1 MTKYSP
7 PILSNHWP
15 TRVTSSTSV
24 TLGVGDAVLLC
35 NNSSDAVVTTPN
47 AASVPSMMYWV
58 QKIGANT
65 ALVEVKDHLGNV
77 IVVLYVTG
85 DSALIQSDGTS
96 WQVLTRSL
104 TGHRAVLRRTT
115 PQSIASTTNTKIVS
129 MTVQADVGGIAGT
142 DEIVIKRPGQYL
154 ILVSADGPT
163 LGNSDIW
170 QLYAFRNGSSYGVVS
185 AAGAAISM
193 TTGIAGAFMAALN
206 AGDTIDLRC
215 LQYNPGTQNRD
226 ISNATLTVL
235 EQR

>member
-1 MTKYSP
+1 MLTSIAP
-7 PILSNHWP
+7 PNHWP
-15 TRVTSSTSV
+15 TRTTSSTSV
-24 TLGVGDAVLLC
+24 TLGVSDAVLLC
-35 NNSSDAVVTTPN
+35 SNTNNAVVTTPN

-58 QKIGANT
+58 QKIGVNT

-85 DSALIQSDGTS
+85 DSALIQSNGTS
-96 WQVLTRSL
+96 WRVVTGSL
-104 TGHRAVLRRTT
+104 AGHRAVLRRTT

-129 MTVQADVGGIAGT
+129 MTVQANVGGIAGT

-163 LGNSDIW
+163 LSNSDIW
-170 QLYAFRNGSSYGVVS
+170 QLYAFRNGSNYGVVS
-185 AAGAAISM
+185 ATGAAISM
-193 TTGIAGAFMAALN
+193 TAGIAGAFMAALN

-215 LQYNPGTQNRD
+215 LQYNPGAANRN